1 MIRLG
6 TLMDIRDTSGPVM
19 VMRYNMYS
27 AAAITGNTAPGISSG
42 AGHRADA
49 GRSPTSSCPSR
60 WPTTGP
66 S

>member
-6 TLMDIRDTSGPVM
+6 TLLDVRDTSGPVM

-27 AAAITGNTAPGISSG
+27 ATAITGNTAPGISSG
-42 AGHRADA
+42 QAIALMQRDRRRANCR
-49 GRSPTSSCPSR
+49 GR